1 MTDEAEGSPRHSVPR
16 PDKHS
21 LREDI
26 LALVIG
32 VFFCSLGLLMLKQHG
47 IITGGMAGLGLLL
60 SDLSGFSFGITFFV
74 INLPFYAFGWKFLL
88 KTFIS
93 IASLSVATHF
103 LPVFIGFE
111 SLDPTFASMG
121 GGLLIGTSLLI
132 FFRHGASLG
141 GVGILAVWL
150 YKRYGPNTG
159 TFQFIV
165 DAAILSACLTVHSF
179 LIFMLS
185 ILSIIAINVVIGL
198 NHKPGRYQ
206 IT

>member
-1 MTDEAEGSPRHSVPR
+1 
-16 PDKHS
+16 
-21 LREDI
+21 
-26 LALVIG
+26 
-32 VFFCSLGLLMLKQHG
+32 MLKQHG
-47 IITGGMAGLGLLL
+47 IITGMAGLELLL
-60 SDLSGFSFGITFFV
+60 SDLSGSSFGITFFV
-74 INLPFYAFGWKFLL
+74 INLPFYAFGWKYLGWKFLL

-103 LPVFIGFE
+103 LPVVIRFE
-111 SLDPTFASMG
+111 SLDPTFACMG
-121 GGLLIGTSLLI
+121 GGLLIGTNLLI

-150 YKRYGPNTG
+150 YKRYGLNTG

-165 DAAILSACLTVHSF
+165 DAAILVACLTVNSF